1 LFPLHRRNPQ
11 LYGLLTALA
20 LVGMSALASAQGT
33 ASKAIDETLTA
44 NRASRASQQRIDQL
58 DSQTRAMLERYLSAS
73 WQSQQLVAYAQQLEE
88 QVSSLDAQSAGIQRQ
103 LGELE
108 RTEREL
114 SPLLTRMI
122 EGLEKFI
129 ALDAPFLSVERRE
142 RVQALRKLNANPA
155 EDRAEKFKKALEA
168 WQIEAEYG
176 RSLGVEQG
184 EIDER
189 KVHVLRVG
197 RAALYYLSMDGK
209 RCGIWDSS
217 SKTWTVL
224 PQKYASQIRL
234 GLRMARETAAPDL
247 LRLPVLA
254 AGARP

>member
-1 LFPLHRRNPQ
+1 MSTSRGHKPHLCCVLAA
-11 LYGLLTALA
+11 LLLGGYAVA
-20 LVGMSALASAQGT
+20 AAAQGT
-33 ASKAIDETLTA
+33 ASKAIDQTLTA

-58 DSQTRAMLERYLSAS
+58 DGETRTLLERYLSAS
-73 WQSQQLVAYAQQLEE
+73 WQSQQLTAYAQQLEE
-88 QVSSLDAQSAGIQRQ
+88 QAASLDAQRTGLQRQ

-114 SPLLTRMI
+114 SPLLARMVQ
-122 EGLEKFI
+122 GLEKFI
-129 ALDAPFLSVERRE
+129 ALDAPFLLIERRE
-142 RVQALRKLNANPA
+142 RLQALKKLIADPA
-155 EDRAEKFKKALEA
+155 ADRAEKFKKALEA

-176 RSLGVEQG
+176 RSIGIEQG

-189 KVHVLRVG
+189 TVHVLRMG

-217 SKTWTVL
+217 SKTWSAL
-224 PQKYASQIRL
+224 PYEYASQIRL

-247 LRLPVLA
+247 LRLPILA